1 MNNTTT
7 PIAASFE
14 IVFDNG
20 GGATLQNHEGTVAIY
35 YTDMAQLA
43 RDVKEIDNGDD
54 ATTWDGIDLRS
65 FITDEQYNGHMTGG
79 GLTALQLD
87 PEYRDGWI
95 SPDEASWNN
104 VADFLRAF
112 EA

>member
-1 MNNTTT
+1 MNTTTT

-20 GGATLQNHEGTVAIY
+20 GGAVLQNHEGTVAIRY
-35 YTDMAQLA
+35 NDMAHLA
-43 RDVKEIDNGDD
+43 HDVKQLDNGDD
-54 ATTWDGIDLRS
+54 ATAWDGIDLS
-65 FITDEQYNGHMTGG
+65 EFISDEEYEKHMSSG
-79 GLTALQLD
+79 GLQALQLD

-95 SPDEASWNN
+95 SADDASWNN